1 MPCIHGCMYL
11 DFVWNMKSV
20 PKLFLVPTETCILNV
35 TGIYITYQ
43 NVIDTLGVAD
53 FTEFYQVKEQEIK
66 VLYFR
71 TQRIHKDGLT
81 TKDEC
86 TYLHFENGILTDTG
100 EGKSYKRLMAM

>member
-1 MPCIHGCMYL
+1 M
-11 DFVWNMKSV
+11 